1 MKYREMALE
10 MLKLMGQE
18 LIDRAEELIPNTEG
32 IKDIDVWISIPT
44 MSDSELCIPEIRVNT
59 IAYPKRMALEKFME
73 LNKLYGGSDM
83 QQIPVAPTEVL
94 MVSFDLTHGPDNR
107 LCIVGKKDG
116 KAITIVNA
124 FQGQQAE
131 DIFKLLTTVKR
142 KAEEKK
148 DE

>member
-1 MKYREMALE
+1 MTYRKMAIE

-73 LNKLYGGSDM
+73 LNKL
-83 QQIPVAPTEVL
+83 
-94 MVSFDLTHGPDNR
+94 
-107 LCIVGKKDG
+107 
-116 KAITIVNA
+116 
-124 FQGQQAE
+124 
-131 DIFKLLTTVKR
+131 
-142 KAEEKK
+142 
-148 DE
+148 

>member
-1 MKYREMALE
+1 MKYREMAIE

-73 LNKLYGGSDM
+73 LNKL
-83 QQIPVAPTEVL
+83 
-94 MVSFDLTHGPDNR
+94 
-107 LCIVGKKDG
+107 
-116 KAITIVNA
+116 
-124 FQGQQAE
+124 
-131 DIFKLLTTVKR
+131 
-142 KAEEKK
+142 
-148 DE
+148 